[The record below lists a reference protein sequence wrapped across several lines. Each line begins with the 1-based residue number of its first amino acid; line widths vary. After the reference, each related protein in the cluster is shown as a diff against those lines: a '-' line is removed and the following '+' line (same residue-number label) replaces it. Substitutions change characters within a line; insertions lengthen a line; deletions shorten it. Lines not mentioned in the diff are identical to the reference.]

1 MPSSKSRIRINYV
14 PTAAPADAPV
24 DQGAAN
30 LLDDDDFDAAPAS
43 RNPSV
48 AANPHDYDSDSY
60 SDYSSDDDNNQP
72 SKPRSPPPYA
82 DSARVRVATPL
93 PSNVRMD
100 PRLISVMDSGQL
112 MPEVKESMM
121 DEQKYFGNNM
131 SVHDSELARRYSS
144 QAPSSGHMSPLSG
157 APVEVDDGSASED
170 DDYDDRRTTADD
182 GYSHATRDDRRTY
195 GDLPRP
201 SAEEL
206 KEQQES
212 RTRRAIRVEY
222 RLLHKAGVVS
232 NKNYNIM
239 TTPVAL
245 LMDDLEDLRIDSRID
260 QWTGIVKDV
269 VVYLAQFIEFANYRF
284 LNGRFALQRYGKFME
299 SRIPFLRPKIVRV
312 AGLMVKNGATI
323 NPIFDLVLAFAGQT
337 IMFVTMNQI
346 TQNMQQ
352 NLGAL
357 PPAATPAPGPFDTMG
372 RDVPSAQE
380 YDGKA
385 REAFFQ
391 GDRPLYNGNVTAN
404 TDANTAATPHPNNN
418 SSYAPQNPFM
428 GMMGGKND
436 FLTNVFNAITGN
448 QAPAGLGE
456 EFRQGINSMLPNNGN
471 FKDFEEVFKQAETD
485 MGGGGAPQPPTTAVA
500 GDVKPPTI
508 VMTHETSSRKR
519 RKNTSAASML
529 S

>member
-1 MPSSKSRIRINYV
+1 M
-14 PTAAPADAPV
+14 
-24 DQGAAN
+24 
-30 LLDDDDFDAAPAS
+30 
-43 RNPSV
+43 
-48 AANPHDYDSDSY
+48 
-60 SDYSSDDDNNQP
+60 
-72 SKPRSPPPYA
+72 
-82 DSARVRVATPL
+82 
-93 PSNVRMD
+93 
-100 PRLISVMDSGQL
+100 
-112 MPEVKESMM
+112 
-121 DEQKYFGNNM
+121 QKYFGNNM

-195 GDLPRP
+195 DDVPRP

-357 PPAATPAPGPFDTMG
+357 PPAATPA
-372 RDVPSAQE
+372 RQ
-380 YDGKA
+380 
-385 REAFFQ
+385 R
-391 GDRPLYNGNVTAN
+391 
-404 TDANTAATPHPNNN
+404 AA
-418 SSYAPQNPFM
+418 A
-428 GMMGGKND
+428 
-436 FLTNVFNAITGN
+436 
-448 QAPAGLGE
+448 APAG
-456 EFRQGINSMLPNNGN
+456 
-471 FKDFEEVFKQAETD
+471 
-485 MGGGGAPQPPTTAVA
+485 PTPKLVGLAVA
-500 GDVKPPTI
+500 AGLTLSGGVARGVDVFADAR
-508 VMTHETSSRKR
+508 VDGNRDQLAY
-519 RKNTSAASML
+519 AASVGL
-529 S
+529 RVFW